1 MYGTPYIK
9 NEGDKWVAVQFKST
23 LLRVGSPWA
32 ECTGADI
39 GPSSYSLGMI
49 APILF
54 GGPNLN
60 SIALLAGNPSYL
72 DVIDELQGVT
82 VPVKVVLEI
91 FPITAENKDRYTDSN
106 DDTQCYRVGRKL
118 LAFAKLVSHTVHGIA
133 GCLVSWSDGSRIDRA
148 RHEFTCSTVVR

>member
-1 MYGTPYIK
+1 MYGNPYIK

-72 DVIDELQGVT
+72 DVVSELTGVT

-91 FPITAENKDRYTDSN
+91 FNKDKKTYTDSIT
-106 DDTQCYRVGRKL
+106 DTQCYRVGSKL

>member
-1 MYGTPYIK
+1 MYGNPYIK
-9 NEGDKWVAVQFKST
+9 NEGDKWVAVQFKQT

-32 ECTGADI
+32 ECTGTDI
-39 GPSSYSLGMI
+39 GTSSYSLGMI

-72 DVIDELQGVT
+72 DVVSELTGVT

-91 FPITAENKDRYTDSN
+91 FNKDKKTYTDSIT
-106 DDTQCYRVGRKL
+106 DTQCYRVGSKL
-118 LAFAKLVSHTVHGIA
+118 LAFAKLVSHIVHGIA

-148 RHEFTCSTVVR
+148 RHEFTRSTIVR

>member
-1 MYGTPYIK
+1 MYGNPYIK
-9 NEGDKWVAVQFKST
+9 NEGDKWVAVQFKQT

-72 DVIDELQGVT
+72 DVVSELTGVT

-91 FPITAENKDRYTDSN
+91 FNKDKKTYTDSKV
-106 DDTQCYRVGRKL
+106 DTQCYRVGSKL
-118 LAFAKLVSHTVHGIA
+118 LAFAKLVSHIVHGIA